1 MNEHELTVVLTP
13 ATIAKLELGP
23 DDIVV
28 VRSTANL
35 SAERGRE
42 LGDIVKEI
50 VGDHKVLLIAPN
62 ISLEVIARKGDS

>member
-28 VRSTANL
+28 VRSTGNL
-35 SAERGRE
+35 SAERAQQV
-42 LGDIVKEI
+42 GDTVKAV